1 MGAEVA
7 TPVAAPA
14 LERIAPVH
22 VPVVLQME
30 AAECGAAALTAVLAH
45 HGCHRTLEELRRSCG
60 VSRDGSNA
68 LQIAEAARHYG
79 MESDGLSAELDE
91 LAGVAMP
98 AILHWGF
105 NHFLVLEGFDGS
117 SWHLMDPALGR
128 RKVSMEDFRRDFTGV
143 CIEIKPAQGFAP
155 SGQPSSP
162 WPALRASLRG
172 SAPAIIVALIAGVLM
187 SVPGIAVPVLGSVF
201 VDGVLARGQSSWIM
215 PIVGFA
221 LMAVVAKAVLST
233 VQAAVLIRLER
244 RMCMT
249 SSARFMEHALRL
261 PVDFYSHRLPGEMV
275 SRLGGIERLSQLLGA
290 KLFPAIAGAATGVL
304 YLVAMV
310 SIDLRLALL
319 SVLVAAMIAFIIAR
333 SARTLRDQSR
343 IAEQE
348 SGRQAGIVAV
358 GLQAMETLKASG
370 RESDFLARVM
380 GAQARA
386 RRSRQDLEHRGL
398 AVESVPPYLESMLS
412 QAIVLAFGAALVMQ
426 GELTLGGL
434 LAFQTILYFFMGP
447 VVDLAGF
454 AQEFQSVHAD
464 LSRLDDVQRHPTDPL
479 AAPTAEAGASRI
491 EGFVELREVTFGY
504 AESQPPLLDAFSLRA
519 EPGRRIALVG
529 GTGSGKSTVAKLVTG
544 LYRPWSGSV
553 ELDGRDLAAWPR
565 IERTGGVAMVAQA
578 PQLFEGS
585 LRENLTLWDADLPES
600 WLYEA
605 LEDAA
610 SADLLLRRGGLGQRV
625 EEGGSNFSGGEAQR
639 IEIARALARRPSV
652 IVLDEATSALDAE
665 TEFRIDRALRRRGCT
680 CIIVAHRL
688 STVRD
693 ADEIIVLDRG
703 VVAERG
709 THQELIDAGG
719 AYAALIE
726 GGSL

>member
-1 MGAEVA
+1 
-7 TPVAAPA
+7 
-14 LERIAPVH
+14 
-22 VPVVLQME
+22 
-30 AAECGAAALTAVLAH
+30 
-45 HGCHRTLEELRRSCG
+45 
-60 VSRDGSNA
+60 
-68 LQIAEAARHYG
+68 
-79 MESDGLSAELDE
+79 
-91 LAGVAMP
+91 
-98 AILHWGF
+98 
-105 NHFLVLEGFDGS
+105 
-117 SWHLMDPALGR
+117 
-128 RKVSMEDFRRDFTGV
+128 
-143 CIEIKPAQGFAP
+143 
-155 SGQPSSP
+155 
-162 WPALRASLRG
+162 
-172 SAPAIIVALIAGVLM
+172 VALIAGVLM

-310 SIDLRLALL
+310 SIDRRLALL

-479 AAPTAEAGASRI
+479 AAPTAEAPPGGANSAN
-491 EGFVELREVTFGY
+491 FNSVV
-504 AESQPPLLDAFSLRA
+504 DALT
-519 EPGRRIALVG
+519 PVG
-529 GTGSGKSTVAKLVTG
+529 AYTGSAGFYGTFDQGGNVWEWNDAVISVDFRG
-544 LYRPWSGSV
+544 L
-553 ELDGRDLAAWPR
+553 
-565 IERTGGVAMVAQA
+565 
-578 PQLFEGS
+578 
-585 LRENLTLWDADLPES
+585 
-600 WLYEA
+600 
-605 LEDAA
+605 
-610 SADLLLRRGGLGQRV
+610 RGG
-625 EEGGSNFSGGEAQR
+625 SWF
-639 IEIARALARRPSV
+639 LAELILSSSFRDYGRPSFENNF
-652 IVLDEATSALDAE
+652 IG
-665 TEFRIDRALRRRGCT
+665 FR
-680 CIIVAHRL
+680 VA
-688 STVRD
+688 SP
-693 ADEIIVLDRG
+693 
-703 VVAERG
+703 
-709 THQELIDAGG
+709 
-719 AYAALIE
+719 
-726 GGSL
+726 